1 MSHPIP
7 LKTLQLK
14 VMMSGGL
21 KEGILLCLSVVP
33 ESTVSIKIETALSS
47 AEK

>member
-21 KEGILLCLSVVP
+21 KEGILYLSVVP

>member
-21 KEGILLCLSVVP
+21 KEEILCLSVVP